1 MAEKTLVDNYR
12 SGDIFI
18 LSMDFSH
25 GKTPFE
31 AAREDERSVTAIMRI
46 LRGRDYADRL
56 VYKLRVNFIQ
66 KRLVY
71 TRVLRL

>member
-1 MAEKTLVDNYR
+1 MTEKTLVDNCR

-25 GKTPFE
+25 GKTAFE
-31 AAREDERSVTAIMRI
+31 AARER
-46 LRGRDYADRL
+46 LADGL